1 MEGGADRT
9 ERPLVQRSVIDFFCG
24 HRSESRDPGGL
35 VLSQAV
41 SHREVPEVPEFL
53 NDERWDL
60 VQRIV
65 SSRHF
70 SKAPQLRDILIYIC
84 QRGIRH
90 PTAVIKEHE
99 IGCNVLGRKPDFN
112 PYDDNIVR
120 VQISHLRKKLEE
132 YFSSDGKNEPIQ
144 IRVPRGAYLPRFEPH
159 PQSPVLSEIV
169 PGAAGAGSPEP
180 VGKQHTLRWL
190 PVVAIPILL
199 TAILGSYFALRR
211 EPRALTPVSGGQK
224 TEDLFWARLFG
235 DGQPT
240 SLVVSDTCLVMLR
253 DVLHADVSVDEYSRH
268 EFSSDLLRKVS
279 DPGLRSALELIAGR
293 QYTSLADTNIASK
306 LKEISERFQN
316 SQTSIRYARHLNI
329 RDFKAEN
336 FILIGSRLGIPWVG
350 LFEPQLNFTLEE
362 NRLTHRFHFRNKNP
376 KPGESATYVPTEDSG
391 TQETYA
397 DIAFL
402 PNLENTG
409 SVLILSGIT
418 MEASEAAGEM
428 VTSSGFEKEL
438 ERLLGSRGVRDQ
450 YFEILLKTRAVAG
463 TARSSQVITHRII
476 QPAESS

>member
-1 MEGGADRT
+1 
-9 ERPLVQRSVIDFFCG
+9 LLN
-24 HRSESRDPGGL
+24 RDPGGL

-41 SHREVPEVPEFL
+41 SPRELPEPPDL
-53 NDERWDL
+53 ANDERWDL

-84 QRGIRH
+84 QRGITH

-132 YFSSDGKNEPIQ
+132 YFTSDGKDEPIQ

-159 PQSPVLSEIV
+159 PQTPASGIV
-169 PGAAGAGSPEP
+169 PGVAGAGLPKLVENRRAFP
-180 VGKQHTLRWL
+180 FL
-190 PVVAIPILL
+190 PVVLIAILL
-199 TAILGSYFALRR
+199 AAVGGSYFALRHR
-211 EPRALTPVSGGQK
+211 APRDAPSVIDHPK
-224 TEDLFWARLFG
+224 AEDLFWSRLFG
-235 DGQPT
+235 NGQPT
-240 SLVVSDTCLVMLR
+240 GLVVSDTCLVMLR
-253 DVLHADVSVDEYSRH
+253 DILHSDVSVDEYSRH

-279 DPGLRSALELIAGR
+279 DPGLRSALELIASR

-306 LKEISERFQN
+306 LKEISQQFRD
-316 SQTSIRYARHLNI
+316 SRTSIRYARHLNI

-336 FILIGSRLGIPWVG
+336 FILIGSRLGIPWVQ

-362 NRLTHRFHFRNKNP
+362 DRVAHRFHFRNKKP
-376 KPGESATYVPTEDSG
+376 RPGESATYVPTEDAG
-391 TQETYA
+391 TEETYA
-397 DIAFL
+397 DIALL

-409 SVLILSGIT
+409 SILILSGIT

-428 VTSSGFEKEL
+428 VTSSGFAKEL
-438 ERLLGSRGVRDQ
+438 ERLLGPRGVKDR
-450 YFEILLKTRAVAG
+450 YFEILLQTRAVAG
-463 TARSSQVITHRII
+463 AARNSQVITYRVV
-476 QPAESS
+476 QEADN